1 MNTHNG
7 VKTGNKKAG
16 TIMVVDDDLDLVTL
30 FKITLQKHGYE
41 VFDFA
46 DPFLALE
53 YFKKNYD
60 IYSLVISDL
69 RMPGMDGF
77 EFLKDIKL
85 INPKTKVLLMSAFDT
100 SGDTEFARYKENNA
114 IDGFIQKPM
123 SIQKLYSLVNSHLKR
138 KAK

>member
-1 MNTHNG
+1 MNTHNSI
-7 VKTGNKKAG
+7 KTGNKKAS
-16 TIMVVDDDLDLVTL
+16 TIMIVDDDLDLVTL
-30 FKITLQKHGYE
+30 FKIALRKHGYE
-41 VFDFA
+41 VFDCT

-60 IYSLVISDL
+60 IYNVVISDL

-77 EFLKDIKL
+77 EFLKNIKL

-100 SGDTEFARYKENNA
+100 SGDTEFARYKENSV

-123 SIQKLYSLVNSHLKR
+123 SIEKLYSLVNSHLKR